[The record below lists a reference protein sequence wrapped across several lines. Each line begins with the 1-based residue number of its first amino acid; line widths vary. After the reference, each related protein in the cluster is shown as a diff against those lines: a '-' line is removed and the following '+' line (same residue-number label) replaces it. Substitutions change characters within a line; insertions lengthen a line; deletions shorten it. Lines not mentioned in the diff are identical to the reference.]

1 LRAIAQNGTD
11 SRAAAAAP
19 AITGVSDEQQVL
31 LSTLP
36 PSRGQKRLALV
47 LVLVLLAAFC
57 ATLPFATAPLGYIR
71 EFIPAYAA
79 AMFVISAITSA
90 LLFVQF
96 SVVHSRALLA
106 VSGGY
111 LFSALMAIPWA
122 LTFPDLFGE
131 TDMTST
137 TWGLLS
143 RIWHLGFPLFVI
155 GYTLLKDDDAGTQSP
170 PRPLSFAVLLGAAGV
185 VVAMDLVAWLAT
197 TTNEPSPSA
206 LPVSMLFERSQTYWN
221 GLLVLIVLFA
231 LALLWS
237 RRRSVLDLWLMVV
250 LCGLVIELCLI
261 ILVGRR
267 YVIGWYAARIYF
279 LISATF
285 VLAILLSET
294 ALLYARLAR
303 SVMAQR
309 REREA
314 RLMTLDVLSAS
325 IAHEMRQPLASIVTN
340 VDAASRWMGRP
351 TPDLDEVKATL
362 EQIRNSA
369 YRARD
374 LIGSIRAMVKR
385 DERNRAALTLND
397 LVHEVLALMKAE
409 LRRNRISVE
418 LELDEHLPSTN
429 GHRIQLQQVLT
440 NLITNAIDAMT
451 EKKGSRILRIKSA
464 IQEPRDRRSY
474 FQSVVHDQVRRHGAG
489 LIDLPIDYRGARRST
504 LGIGRRSRRLG
515 LSIRSARQRR
525 SVAKRLLSI
534 LAAKAWSNHSFS
546 SVMAA
551 LIAGIHV
558 SVAAQPQIKT
568 WMAGTKPGH
577 DLSAF
582 APRNRRRP

>member
-464 IQEPRDRRSY
+464 IQEPNGVLISVADTGKGIDPKIVDRIFNPLFTTKS
-474 FQSVVHDQVRRHGAG
+474 DGMG
-489 LIDLPIDYRGARRST
+489 
-504 LGIGRRSRRLG
+504 LG
-515 LSIRSARQRR
+515 LSICRSIIEAHDGRLWVSAGAQGG
-525 SVAKRLLSI
+525 SVFQFVLPA
-534 LAAKAWSNHSFS
+534 N
-546 SVMAA
+546 
-551 LIAGIHV
+551 
-558 SVAAQPQIKT
+558 VAP
-568 WMAGTKPGH
+568 
-577 DLSAF
+577 
-582 APRNRRRP
+582 